1 MKRFLV
7 FFLLAALCIL
17 PLTANGQGED
27 DGQIRIGATI
37 QWLNDTYFRIVTKA
51 MEERAAELGV
61 KLILLDGEGKAEKQ
75 VSQVENLIAQDVDV
89 IIIAP
94 TSMEG
99 CAPAVEKANKAGIPI
114 FTLTNMI
121 KNQDECVTFVG
132 SDAPESG
139 RIQGEMIVNDTG
151 GAGNVALLMGIIG
164 HDAQIGRKNG
174 LLEAF
179 EGTDLSVIVEQT
191 GNWQRDQA
199 LQLMESWLQA
209 GQDITV
215 VAAQNDNMAMG
226 ALKAVENAGLQDK
239 IKVYGIDATADA
251 LSAIEEGR
259 LMGTVFQDAIGQGRM
274 AIDAAIKI
282 VNGEPVEDPL
292 FIPYLP
298 VTSEN
303 LGEFK

>member
-1 MKRFLV
+1 MKRILV
-7 FFLLAALCIL
+7 ILILAAVLIL
-17 PLTANGQGED
+17 PLSANGQSD
-27 DGQIRIGATI
+27 SSQIRIGATI

-51 MEERAAELGV
+51 MEERAEELGV
-61 KLILLDGEGKAEKQ
+61 KLILLDGEGKSEKQ

-99 CAPAVEKANKAGIPI
+99 CAPAVDKANKAGIPI

-121 KNQDECVTFVG
+121 KNQDKCVTFVG

-139 RIQGEMIVNDTG
+139 RIQGEMIVNDTNG
-151 GAGNVALLMGIIG
+151 VGNVALLMGIIG

-179 EGTDLSVIVEQT
+179 DGTDLKVIVEQT

-199 LQLMESWLQA
+199 LELMESWLQS

-226 ALKAVENAGLQDK
+226 ALKAVEDMGLQDK
-239 IKVYGIDATADA
+239 IKVYGIDATDDA
-251 LSAIEEGR
+251 KAAIQEGR

-282 VNGEPVEDPL
+282 VNGETVEDPL

-298 VTSEN
+298 VTDEN
-303 LGEFK
+303 LADYQ